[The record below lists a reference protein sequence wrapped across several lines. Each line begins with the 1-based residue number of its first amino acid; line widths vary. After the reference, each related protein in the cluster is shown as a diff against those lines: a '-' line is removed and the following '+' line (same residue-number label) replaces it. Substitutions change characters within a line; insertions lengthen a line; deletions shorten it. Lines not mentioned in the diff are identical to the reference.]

1 MSECRVDVGGDGAI
15 VVSDSVVID
24 GHKDVPTR
32 SRVVTHIHSDHIVN
46 LTSSIRGS
54 YRILGTQI
62 TLSWLSVLGYP
73 VGNGSVAL
81 NYGSRFKVGEVTVEL
96 IKSHHIPGTAQVLVE
111 CSDGHRVLYSSDFK
125 KPGSSTPVIE
135 ADTLV
140 IDAVYGRPHYVRR
153 FDDAIEMLLVDLVK
167 QLLSEGGVH
176 IYGYYGKVNEVMEVL
191 RSGGVDAPF
200 VLPSKVYMMT
210 KRAESVGSRI
220 ENYLLAGSREADEVM
235 KSGWYVYLDHTTR
248 ARLRTPRGANSVILS
263 GWEFEKPIK
272 RLAART
278 WHVAFSDHS
287 DFRGLV
293 YYVSQVRPSRVYVVR
308 ARSNGAEEFA
318 AYLSEKLGIR
328 EVTVS

>member
-1 MSECRVDVGGDGAI
+1 MSKCRVDVERDGAI
-15 VVSDSVVID
+15 VVSGDVVID
-24 GHKDVPTR
+24 GHSDVLTK
-32 SRVVTHIHSDHIVN
+32 SRIVTHIHSDHIVN
-46 LTSSIRGS
+46 LASSIRGS

-62 TLSWLSVLGYP
+62 TLSWLSVLGYSI
-73 VGNGSVAL
+73 GNGSVL
-81 NYGSRFKVGEVTVEL
+81 LDYGSRVKVGEVIVEL

-125 KPGSSTPVIE
+125 KPGSSTPVVE

-176 IYGYYGKVNEVMEVL
+176 IYGYYGKINEVMEIL
-191 RSGGVDAPF
+191 RGGGIDAPF

-210 KRAESVGSRI
+210 KKVESFGNRV

-235 KSGWYVYLDHTTR
+235 KSKWYVYLDHTTK
-248 ARLRTPRGANSVILS
+248 AQVKTPRSANSIILS
-263 GWEFEKPIK
+263 GWEFEKPVK
-272 RLAART
+272 KLTTRT

-293 YYVSQVRPSRVYVVR
+293 YYVTQVKPSRVHVVR